1 VARTQAVYYRDR
13 RGSEPVDEFIESLPA
28 KRAAKIDG
36 YVEEHLNGQAPDA
49 PPPAFPITSQIEGEL
64 RELRVRFAN
73 TRYRILYQRSENLLV
88 LLQAIEKDTGSAPRS
103 DIELA
108 KRRMDDFKRRMD
120 AEHRRPP
127 RAAGKDAPP
136 SGRGRT

>member
-1 VARTQAVYYRDR
+1 MARIQAVYYRDSN
-13 RGSEPVDEFIESLPA
+13 GAEPVDELIQALPP
-28 KRAAKIDG
+28 KHAAKIDDFI
-36 YVEEHLNGQAPDA
+36 EEYLNGQPPEA

-73 TRYRILYQRSENLLV
+73 TRYRVLYQRSENLVV
-88 LLQAIEKDTGSAPRS
+88 LLQVVEKDTGAVPDA

-108 KRRMDDFKRRMD
+108 KQRMTDFKRRMD
-120 AEHRRPP
+120 AIRPRPP

-136 SGRGRT
+136 GTRPL